1 MHPSG
6 QPTSQVPGDTAPPVR
21 LPPLICIVD
30 DDPDLLGALRFSLET
45 EGYAVRT
52 YASAEALLAA
62 GPGDRLPCCLVVDY
76 VLPSMNG
83 FDLLQTMR
91 KTGVS
96 APAILITTHPSLR
109 LAQMSKSLGVRIVE
123 KPLLGGMLAQAILEE
138 LSAASG

>member
-6 QPTSQVPGDTAPPVR
+6 QPTSHVPGDTAPPPR

-52 YASAEALLAA
+52 FASAEALLAA
-62 GPGDRLPCCLVVDY
+62 GPADRRPCCLVVDY

-83 FDLLQTMR
+83 FDLIRSLR
-91 KTGVS
+91 AVGV
-96 APAILITTHPSLR
+96 AEPAILVTTHPSVRLR
-109 LAQMSKSLGVRIVE
+109 QMAQGLGVRILE
-123 KPLLGGMLAQAILEE
+123 KPLLGRMLAQAIFEE
-138 LSAASG
+138 LSAQRC